1 MNTTIFDSESPY
13 GTLGALGAAYTQ
25 ESTLKAGRDYD
36 QRRLNTLAQL
46 AKFPKVSASPLGDE
60 IRALDAKF
68 KEWYAGA
75 QKGGAIPGFAPG
87 AVAWPFYEKRGYEIY
102 QQFGKLSAR
111 IIDEA
116 RKLGDS
122 GVKGASAS
130 SDAAAADPIAPPTD
144 WTTYAMY
151 GGIALLVLGGAYVFL
166 SRRNSA
172 PAAPALPAAPVA
184 GLFDSYSKKK
194 KKSKSRRRR

>member
-1 MNTTIFDSESPY
+1 MNTMVADSVSP
-13 GTLGALGAAYTQ
+13 LGALGAAYTQ
-25 ESTLKAGRDYD
+25 ESTLKAARDYD

-46 AKFPKVSASPLGDE
+46 AKFPKVSAGPLGDE
-60 IRALDAKF
+60 IRTLDAKF

-75 QKGGAIPGFAPG
+75 QKGGVIPGTGPG
-87 AVAWPFYEKRGYEIY
+87 AVAWPFYEKRGYEMY
-102 QQFGKLSAR
+102 LQFGKLAAK

-130 SDAAAADPIAPPTD
+130 SDAATSADSIAPPTD

-151 GGIALLVLGGAYVFL
+151 GGIALVVLGGAYVL
-166 SRRNSA
+166 WSKRSS
-172 PAAPALPAAPVA
+172 APALPAAPVA
-184 GLFDSYSKKK
+184 GLFDMKPNK
-194 KKSKSRRRR
+194 KKSKSRRRRS